1 MNTTFLKQTKLL
13 LLITV
18 STASLLFSCNGNSN
32 PATIKSSSSSSTV
45 QSTGS
50 ATANSTGD
58 ASYSYTIDGKS
69 YSGSGTNEFVN
80 AARTD
85 KPGVISINL
94 APVTPGSLLPGY
106 GFYLEIENKGTLV
119 VRADEEGPNSI
130 YYNPPNS
137 GVKIYKC
144 KEITVTITT
153 SGGSRFA
160 GTFSGT
166 MIEPNTDREVAV
178 TDGKF
183 DLPIVSPDKQ

>member
-1 MNTTFLKQTKLL
+1 MKQLKTFSA
-13 LLITV
+13 III
-18 STASLLFSCNGNSN
+18 SASLFFSCNGNHSDAN
-32 PATIKSSSSSSTV
+32 VKDSSSTSTA

-50 ATANSTGD
+50 STVNSTGD

-69 YSGSGTNEFVN
+69 FSGSGTNQFVN

-94 APVTPGSLLPGY
+94 APVTPGALLPGY
-106 GFYLEIENKGTLV
+106 GFYFEIENKGSLV
-119 VRADEEGPNSI
+119 VRADEDGPNSI

-144 KEITVTITT
+144 KEMKVNITS

-166 MIEPNTDREVAV
+166 MIEPNTNREVAV

-183 DLPIVSPDKQ
+183 DLPIVSPDK

>member
-1 MNTTFLKQTKLL
+1 MKQLKTFSAIIIL
-13 LLITV
+13 
-18 STASLLFSCNGNSN
+18 ACLLFSCNGNHSAAN
-32 PATIKSSSSSSTV
+32 VKDSS
-45 QSTGS
+45 GS
-50 ATANSTGD
+50 ATVPSSESTTANSNGNATY
-58 ASYSYTIDGKS
+58 SYSIDGKS

-106 GFYLEIENKGTLV
+106 GFYFEIENKGSLI
-119 VRADEEGPNSI
+119 VRADEEGSNSI

-144 KEITVTITT
+144 KEMKVTITS

-166 MIEPNTDREVAV
+166 MIEPNTNREVAV
-178 TDGKF
+178 ADGKF